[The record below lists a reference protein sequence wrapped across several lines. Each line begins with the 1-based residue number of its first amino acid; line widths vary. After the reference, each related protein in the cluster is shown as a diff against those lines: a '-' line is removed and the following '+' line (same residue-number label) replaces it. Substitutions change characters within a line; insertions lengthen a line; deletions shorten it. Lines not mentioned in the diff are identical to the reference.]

1 MSLLLARTGHADF
14 LLSDVRCWGQSGKH
28 LLAASISPFDP
39 ERSSH
44 PIRYLGLRRLNAMLA
59 VRIPQQACQALRIL
73 GAEAAPMQLIGRYSA
88 TRLLPPFGDPDHA
101 RVMAPLPKLLDHRT
115 ILAPGCYRNLEYE
128 LVRKLAG
135 SFVQ

>member
-1 MSLLLARTGHADF
+1 MRALPEN
-14 LLSDVRCWGQSGKH
+14 SG
-28 LLAASISPFDP
+28 FDP

-88 TRLLPPFGDPDHA
+88 TRLLPPCGDPDHA
-101 RVMAPLPKLLDHRT
+101 RVMAPLPKLLDHGT

>member
-1 MSLLLARTGHADF
+1 MLG
-14 LLSDVRCWGQSGKH
+14 LSSSQ
-28 LLAASISPFDP
+28 FDP

-88 TRLLPPFGDPDHA
+88 TRLLPPCGDPDHA
-101 RVMAPLPKLLDHRT
+101 RVMAPLPKLLDHGT
-115 ILAPGCYRNLEYE
+115 ILAPGCYRSLEYE